1 MNKFIYSNN
10 YKRYHSY
17 DYYLKKKYD
26 GKVTRIALNAGFFC
40 PHITTDGGCIFCAV
54 HNKKANL
61 LSPEQIRTQFH
72 EKKQSLAKKWKNTKY
87 IAYFQAGSNTFAS
100 LADLK
105 RVYGSVLPSPV
116 GDGELNIPLVGI
128 DIATRPDCITR
139 EIAEY
144 LASLSK
150 EAGIDI
156 SVELGLQ
163 TIHDDTACFIN
174 RGYSLEIFERAYK
187 ILAEYNIFVTLH
199 IINSLPNETR
209 EMMLETARYIAKLNP
224 LSLGVK
230 IHQLYVADGT
240 RLYDLYNT
248 GEVKLLSKEEYIDI
262 VVSQLEI
269 LPPKVV
275 IMRLTGDPELTPNET
290 AIPEWAAKKF
300 AVINDIDKRMVAKG
314 TYQGKLSGHEYI
326 NYTDTRAES
335 AHLRPKE
342 TDYRNRA
349 SLTNML
355 SMTKRLL
362 DISIRENGVYADFTM
377 GKGGDVLYIKKSCP
391 SAKIYAF
398 DIQSEAVQITKKR
411 LEDEKCFDENVILI
425 NDSHANLRNYISE
438 ELDGAIFNLGY
449 LPGSD
454 KSVTTQTDSTF
465 ACLTAALEILKPGG
479 VIVVSVYQGHEEG
492 AYEGD
497 KILESAAN
505 LEKKEYDCLYHRLIN
520 IPEAPFIVAFQKK
533 HVKQK

>member
-1 MNKFIYSNN
+1 MKNEFIYSNN

-26 GKVTRIALNAGFFC
+26 GKVTRIALNAGFSC
-40 PHITTDGGCIFCAV
+40 PHIAINSGSGCIFCAV

-61 LSPEQIRTQFH
+61 LSPEQIRSQFH
-72 EKKQSLAKKWKNTKY
+72 KKKQSLAKKWKDTKY
-87 IAYFQAGSNTFAS
+87 IAYFQTGSNTFAS
-100 LADLK
+100 LDDLK
-105 RVYGSVLPSPV
+105 RVFGSVLPSPI
-116 GDGELNIPLVGI
+116 GDEELNIPLVGI

-139 EIAEY
+139 EIVEY
-144 LASLSK
+144 LANLK
-150 EAGIDI
+150 ETVDV

-163 TIHDDTACFIN
+163 TVRDDTARFIN
-174 RGYSLEIFERAYK
+174 RGYTLETFERAYK
-187 ILAEYNIFVTLH
+187 ILAEYNIPVTLH
-199 IINSLPNETR
+199 IINSLPNETH
-209 EMMLETARYIAKLNP
+209 EMMLETARYIANLNP
-224 LSLGVK
+224 LPFGVK

-240 RLYDLYNT
+240 QLYDFYNA

-290 AIPEWAAKKF
+290 AIPEWVAKKF
-300 AVINDIDKRMVAKG
+300 SVINDIDKRMVSKG
-314 TYQGKLSGHEYI
+314 TYQGRLSGCEYI
-326 NYTDTRAES
+326 NDTHTES
-335 AHLRPKE
+335 AHSRPKE

-355 SMTKRLL
+355 SMAKRLL

-411 LEDEKCFDENVILI
+411 LQDEKCFDENIILI

-465 ACLTAALEILKPGG
+465 ACLTAALDILKPGG
-479 VIVVSVYQGHEEG
+479 VIVVSVYPGHEEG
-492 AYEGD
+492 VHEGD
-497 KILESAAN
+497 KILEFAAN